1 MKFAFVTCVQL
12 GLSCLEAI
20 HESGTRLDL
29 ILTLEDN
36 QAVKK
41 SGRVFLEAF
50 CQRHG
55 VDLLKVRHINDSR
68 AIEEIKARGIDWLFI
83 IGWSQV
89 AGPAVLNAPRLGTL
103 GIHPTLLPQGRG
115 RAAIPWAILKRLPKT
130 GVTLF
135 KLDEGVDTGPIV
147 AQKEIALSAETD
159 AAWLYDEVNRAHITL
174 IREVLPALVAGNVPL
189 LVQVEKDATTWPG
202 RKPED
207 GEINREGSVLDAEC
221 LVRAVTR
228 PYPGAF
234 TVVDGKQVTI
244 WKARIV
250 PQPRGELS
258 LSFVDGHLEC
268 LDYQY
273 Q

>member
-20 HESGTRLDL
+20 HEYGTRLDL

-41 SGRVFLEAF
+41 SGRVFLDDF
-50 CQRHG
+50 CRRHR
-55 VDLLKVRHINDSR
+55 VDLLKVRHINDPR
-68 AIEEIKARGIDWLFI
+68 AIEEIKTRGIDWLFI

-115 RAAIPWAILKRLPKT
+115 RAAIPWAILKRLPQT

-147 AQKEIALSAETD
+147 AQREIPLSTETD
-159 AAWLYDEVNRAHITL
+159 AAWLYDAVNEAHISL
-174 IREVLPALVAGNVPL
+174 IREVLPALVAGNVQL
-189 LVQVEKDATTWPG
+189 RVQVEKDATIWPG

-207 GEINREGSVLDAEC
+207 GEINRGGSVRDAEC

-234 TVVDGKQVTI
+234 TEVDGKRVTI
-244 WKARIV
+244 WKARV
-250 PQPRGELS
+250 ADRPQGELC
-258 LSFVDGHLEC
+258 LSFADGHLEC

-273 Q
+273 L